1 MTKYVKLDELK
12 ALMRLVELGEIGFIE
27 GEAPERNMEEVD
39 NYYLKHSTNEPT
51 IRLVSLKVVNIPDIN
66 IPDVSAVTP
75 APKSRKS
82 RMDHLEDRVKEL
94 ESDQAILYKL
104 LGIVR
109 DNEPGKNSM
118 RIAANSLLFKQKE
131 DANITKLTWEEVDNH
146 SIGFNHKVGDTFK
159 FFGTDHRVYGV
170 NAEGITLE
178 QIGESTGGFISFKKD
193 QGRNDYRSKM
203 K

>member
-1 MTKYVKLDELK
+1 MTKYVKLSEVKELLDAMTHVRRYDETTDER
-12 ALMRLVELGEIGFIE
+12 ALSVIENIAGSNSMFDKQFIL
-27 GEAPERNMEEVD
+27 PIVD
-39 NYYLKHSTNEPT
+39 IK
-51 IRLVSLKVVNIPDIN
+51 KQ
-66 IPDVSAVTP
+66 
-75 APKSRKS
+75 RKS
-82 RMDHLEDRVKEL
+82 KLDYLEDRVKEL
-94 ESDQAILYKL
+94 ESDQALLHKL

-131 DANITKLTWEEVDNH
+131 DANITKLTWEEVDSH
-146 SIGFNHKVGDTFK
+146 SMGFNHKVGDTFK